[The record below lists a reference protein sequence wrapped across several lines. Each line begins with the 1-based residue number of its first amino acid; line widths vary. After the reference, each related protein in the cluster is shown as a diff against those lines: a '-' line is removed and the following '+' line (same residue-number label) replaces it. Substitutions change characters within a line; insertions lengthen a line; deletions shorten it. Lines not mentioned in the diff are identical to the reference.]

1 MIPLARKT
9 LIHEWRR
16 FLPAMLAVAFSGV
29 LLLMQTALVFGIL
42 GATAVYMRE
51 SNAQVWVGYPGTQ
64 TIELG
69 RPIPPTAHTALLAD
83 PGVAQ
88 VEPFAWFNGDWQG
101 PPHAGGVSVFVSGI
115 STEPDGLM
123 FSKVL
128 TPAQRALL
136 DQPFT
141 IIVDRTEL
149 SKLGLPIG
157 GRALLNGQL
166 VKLVGVA
173 TGISAFGG
181 VNVVASLATARALDN
196 GSGGDEVEY
205 YVAKLKPGADA
216 DAVAENVDRDAR
228 GYTAWTASS
237 FARDAVLYW
246 MFQTAAGVS
255 AIFLAAVVFVV
266 GAVITSQTLM
276 GAIAGSIGEYAT
288 LHALGV
294 GLRPLRRVVL
304 EQSAWIGAC
313 GLVIGVVISLGLM
326 VLARMDGVPAHIN
339 WPVWLICA
347 AVVIGIALVSG
358 TAAVRV
364 LRKANPAL
372 LLR

>member
-128 TPAQRALL
+128 TPVQRALL

>member
-1 MIPLARKT
+1 MIPLARKI
-9 LIHEWRR
+9 LIHDWRR
-16 FLPAMLAVAFSGV
+16 FLPAMFAVALSGV

-69 RPIPPTAHTALLAD
+69 RPIPVTAQTALLAD
-83 PGVAQ
+83 PGVAR

-101 PPHAGGVSVFVSGI
+101 PPRAGGVSVFVSGV
-115 STEPDGLM
+115 STEPNALM
-123 FSKVL
+123 FSRVL

-141 IIVDRTEL
+141 ILVDRAEL
-149 SKLGLPIG
+149 AKLGLPIG
-157 GRALLNGQL
+157 GRALLNGRL

-173 TGISAFGG
+173 SGISAFGG
-181 VNVVASLATARALDN
+181 VNVVASLATARALD
-196 GSGGDEVEY
+196 GSSGGAEVEY
-205 YVAKLKPGADA
+205 YVAELKHGANA
-216 DAVAENVDRDAR
+216 AAVAARVNREAR
-228 GYTAWTASS
+228 GYSAWTAAS
-237 FARDAVLYW
+237 FARNAVLYW

-276 GAIAGSIGEYAT
+276 GAITGSINEYAT

-313 GLVIGVVISLGLM
+313 GLVIGVVISLGLLG
-326 VLARMDGVPAHIN
+326 LAQAQGVPADIN
-339 WPVWLICA
+339 LAVWLMCA
-347 AVVIGIALVSG
+347 ALVMGIALVSG

-364 LRKANPAL
+364 LRKADPAS

>member
-123 FSKVL
+123 FSRVL

-196 GSGGDEVEY
+196 GSGGGEVEY

-216 DAVAENVDRDAR
+216 DAVARRVDRDAR